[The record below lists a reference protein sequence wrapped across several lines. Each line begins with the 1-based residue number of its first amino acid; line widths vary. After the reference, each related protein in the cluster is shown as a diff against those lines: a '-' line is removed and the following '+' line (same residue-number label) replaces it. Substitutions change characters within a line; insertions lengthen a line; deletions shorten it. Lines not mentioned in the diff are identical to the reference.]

1 VFEND
6 ETSDETLFGCAIWKY
21 FANIHDPRVTDNQR
35 YKFDEILFMIVCA
48 IICGCDD
55 VKTIVN
61 YIEAKIEWFSKKL
74 NIIKAPSYKTIWW
87 VLVLIDP
94 EEFNGAFKD
103 LVSDMRE
110 VFCPSDSRELEI
122 IAVDGKTSCGTKR
135 SNIKAIHTVSAWSS
149 SCQFLLGQV
158 KTDKKS
164 NEITA
169 IPKLLKMLDL
179 NNTIVTIDAAG
190 CQTKI
195 ADQIINEEGNYIFA
209 LKGNQETIHE
219 AVKSLFKELENGDN
233 KNVDYSLLQLDMA
246 NECDKGHGRIEDRTV
261 RVCYNMDWLKQER
274 WKTIK
279 SVIEIISKRTIKGK
293 STIEKRYYIASIK
306 GSAVQFLKWI
316 RSHWGVESFHWILDV
331 SFKDDTFR
339 GYTGNLAQNIGLLKR
354 LTLNLL
360 KQDNSKKTSYRQKRK
375 VAGWNEN
382 YLLKLLGA

>member
-1 VFEND
+1 
-6 ETSDETLFGCAIWKY
+6 
-21 FANIHDPRVTDNQR
+21 
-35 YKFDEILFMIVCA
+35 
-48 IICGCDD
+48 
-55 VKTIVN
+55 
-61 YIEAKIEWFSKKL
+61 
-74 NIIKAPSYKTIWW
+74 
-87 VLVLIDP
+87 
-94 EEFNGAFKD
+94 
-103 LVSDMRE
+103 
-110 VFCPSDSRELEI
+110 
-122 IAVDGKTSCGTKR
+122 
-135 SNIKAIHTVSAWSS
+135 
-149 SCQFLLGQV
+149 
-158 KTDKKS
+158 
-164 NEITA
+164 
-169 IPKLLKMLDL
+169 MLDL

-195 ADQIINEEGNYIFA
+195 ADQIINEDGNYIFA

>member
-1 VFEND
+1 MFEND

-135 SNIKAIHTVSAWSS
+135 SNIKAIHTVSAW
-149 SCQFLLGQV
+149 LIL
-158 KTDKKS
+158 THKS
-164 NEITA
+164 
-169 IPKLLKMLDL
+169 KM
-179 NNTIVTIDAAG
+179 
-190 CQTKI
+190 
-195 ADQIINEEGNYIFA
+195 
-209 LKGNQETIHE
+209 
-219 AVKSLFKELENGDN
+219 
-233 KNVDYSLLQLDMA
+233 
-246 NECDKGHGRIEDRTV
+246 
-261 RVCYNMDWLKQER
+261 
-274 WKTIK
+274 
-279 SVIEIISKRTIKGK
+279 
-293 STIEKRYYIASIK
+293 
-306 GSAVQFLKWI
+306 
-316 RSHWGVESFHWILDV
+316 
-331 SFKDDTFR
+331 
-339 GYTGNLAQNIGLLKR
+339 
-354 LTLNLL
+354 
-360 KQDNSKKTSYRQKRK
+360 
-375 VAGWNEN
+375 
-382 YLLKLLGA
+382 